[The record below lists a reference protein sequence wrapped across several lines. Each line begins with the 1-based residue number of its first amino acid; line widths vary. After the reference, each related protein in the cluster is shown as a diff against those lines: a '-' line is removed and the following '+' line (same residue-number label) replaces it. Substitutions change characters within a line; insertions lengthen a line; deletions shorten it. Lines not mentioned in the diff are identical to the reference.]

1 MPDPASLVEGAR
13 RHISEDEGDI
23 GRKTALVTGSVA
35 VGAVLTSS
43 LFRRLQHLKLKAPN
57 ELRPALDVKTAYME
71 IMEGRACFYRRDGT
85 GVPVVLLHSINVA
98 ASSFEM
104 KPIFDYL
111 AEATSRPIYAL
122 DWLGFGRS
130 ERPPVR
136 YSSAMYLRQL
146 RRFLSEHLHQPAD
159 VVALSQGA
167 EYASEIARTLPYL
180 VQRLVLISPTGIS
193 TSTTAPPWRR
203 AVVSISDSIG
213 AFEIFYYRMTRRQ
226 VMRRYYERQI
236 FRRGD
241 VPAELIEYARDTSLV
256 IGAHHAPR
264 YFIQGDLAVRD
275 DAYDRLPV
283 PALMIAPEDDSDLVQ
298 QFGGLEQLA
307 DENPE
312 HVRIERLPG
321 GLMPQWEV
329 PDQLFD
335 AVDRFLSP

>member
-13 RHISEDEGDI
+13 RQISQDDGDI

-35 VGAVLTSS
+35 VVALLTSS
-43 LFRRLQHLKLKAPN
+43 LFRRLQHLKLKAPD
-57 ELRPALDVKTAYME
+57 ELKPALDAKPAYME

-85 GVPVVLLHSINVA
+85 GVPLVLLHSIDVA

-104 KPIFDYL
+104 KPIFDHL
-111 AEATSRPIYAL
+111 AEFTSRPIYAL

-130 ERPPVR
+130 DRPPLR

-159 VVALSQGA
+159 VIALSQGA

-180 VQRLVLISPTGIS
+180 VHRLVLISPAGIS

-213 AFEIFYYRMTRRQ
+213 AFEVFYYRMTRPQ
-226 VMRRYYERQI
+226 VMRRYFERQI
-236 FRRGD
+236 FRRGH
-241 VPAELIEYARDTSLV
+241 VPVELIQYGRDASLV

-275 DAYDRLPV
+275 DAYDDLPV
-283 PALMIAPEDDSDLVQ
+283 PTLMIAPEDDSDLVQ
-298 QFGGLEQLA
+298 RFDGLEQLA
-307 DENPE
+307 AENPE
-312 HVRIERLPG
+312 YVRTERLPG

-329 PDQLFD
+329 PNQLFD
-335 AVDRFLSP
+335 AVDRFLSS